1 MQWTSTRY
9 ACPGRRAPGKEY
21 GCGRR
26 VYIIL
31 FFCYKSIVST
41 LLLAPLSTVSSFLI
55 PHPFAISLREG
66 NATLVSRFSLQ
77 QRKQYTAMS
86 LGFSPYSNMQLSA
99 MKKFFRLSAIPLS
112 FFVVVFILHYNI
124 NVFSRGLYKIIGL
137 ILDNY
142 NEMWYTVCVIKF
154 GGILYERNRRADQKI

>member
-1 MQWTSTRY
+1 
-9 ACPGRRAPGKEY
+9 
-21 GCGRR
+21 
-26 VYIIL
+26 
-31 FFCYKSIVST
+31 
-41 LLLAPLSTVSSFLI
+41 
-55 PHPFAISLREG
+55 
-66 NATLVSRFSLQ
+66 
-77 QRKQYTAMS
+77 MS